1 MAKIYPRLESFEY
14 KEKISFV
21 ENQLSS
27 KGKYDYVVTDA
38 DLHWLPMGNRVELKE
53 LETLRSNI
61 IDFISS
67 EGLRPAASAQART
80 AFDRKLGLKLR
91 EWLDITPSI
100 AADTGMWAYM
110 NIMLVPELIR
120 LRWGYTEKGEARTI
134 NHERYYDT
142 NRAYLKKLWLTAYMI
157 NDTGLYLRM
166 KQDEI
171 DIWYDKAFNRGQDK
185 YIQCV
190 FTNFY
195 KNIEA
200 FNITAEVNDLY
211 RQFFKVVNRK
221 LAYIN
226 WYALLD
232 SSGTDKFLDDC
243 FKTAYENFKESQE
256 AIRRIIGT
264 EFSDKTKNV
273 VSSIKSPA
281 IEAALKRLRTHERHS
296 LEEDFTS
303 LVPRGFILAGIPF
316 ENTNSWSDLFS
327 TFISYLAKKAP
338 EQTRTLADNPRLFSK
353 SGSRYFSVD
362 FSKVR
367 ENKRIMDNFYIETNL
382 SANDFV
388 RLIGEVLDFFKISR
402 DKFEIYLQN

>member
-14 KEKISFV
+14 NEKISFV
-21 ENQLSS
+21 ENQLVS

-67 EGLRPAASAQART
+67 EDLRPAASAQART

-120 LRWGYTEKGEARTI
+120 LRWGYTEKGEERKI
-134 NHERYYDT
+134 NYERYYDT
-142 NRAYLKKLWLTAYMI
+142 NRAYLKKLWFTAYMI
-157 NDTGLYLRM
+157 NDTELYLRM

-171 DIWYDKAFNRGQDK
+171 DIWYDKTFNRGQDR

-226 WYALLD
+226 WYALLY

-243 FKTAYENFKESQE
+243 FKTAYKNFNEFQE
-256 AIRRIIGT
+256 ATKRITGT
-264 EFSDKTKNV
+264 DFSGETPKIV
-273 VSSIKSPA
+273 APVKSHA
-281 IEAALKRLRTHERHS
+281 VEAALKRLREHEKHS
-296 LEEDFTS
+296 LGEDFKH
-303 LVPRGFILAGIPF
+303 LIPIGFILAGLPF
-316 ENTNSWSDLFS
+316 ENISSWIDLF
-327 TFISYLAKKAP
+327 TTLISYLSKKAP
-338 EQTRTLADNPRLFSK
+338 EETRSLADN
-353 SGSRYFSVD
+353 SRFVSSAGKKYFSANNTELR
-362 FSKVR
+362 SPQK
-367 ENKRIMDNFYIETNL
+367 IMNNFYVETNL
-382 SANDFV
+382 STERFTY
-388 RLIGEVLDFFKISR
+388 LIGEVLDFFKISR
-402 DKFEIYLQN
+402 DKFEIYLQE